1 MEKLYGRMFFV
12 SQQRH
17 IELCLVFSFELA
29 PHPLSLFDEYGDIR
43 KGSKATL
50 VRKPAQL
57 KTPDLSIVDGNA
69 MVFHV
74 IWPKSGTV
82 QTYVNSFQQAVKRDH
97 QVIVVFD
104 RYRDNSI
111 KSHERDRRTPGVSKL
126 DIQLDLN
133 THSQQEIR

>member
-1 MEKLYGRMFFV
+1 METAKKGVKVGDGTVFDMEKLYGIMLVV

-17 IELCLVFSFELA
+17 IDLRRVFSFELA
-29 PHPLSLFDEYGDIR
+29 PHPLSLFDEYGDMR
-43 KGSKATL
+43 KGSKAKL
-50 VRKPAQL
+50 VSKPAQL

-82 QTYVNSFQQAVKRDH
+82 QMYVNSFRQTVKRDH

-104 RYRDNSI
+104 RS
-111 KSHERDRRTPGVSKL
+111 VSYPFGNGKV
-126 DIQLDLN
+126 
-133 THSQQEIR
+133 S